1 MPDAGTARCAP
12 MSRGMD
18 EVGDAAKDC
27 DTARFFHT
35 PPKLR

>member
-1 MPDAGTARCAP
+1 
-12 MSRGMD
+12 MD

-35 PPKLR
+35 PPELR